1 MSVTT
6 PHCFHRKKI
15 TVLAVYR
22 NMLGSPESRG
32 TSLPQVKFRG
42 INLIPGL
49 GSSSLRK
56 LKASVGGKEKTVV
69 H

>member
-15 TVLAVYR
+15 TVYR
-22 NMLGSPESRG
+22 NMLGSPESMG
-32 TSLPQVKFRG
+32 TSLPQVMFRG
-42 INLIPGL
+42 INLTPSL

-56 LKASVGGKEKTVV
+56 LKASVGGKEKIVV
-69 H
+69 Q